1 MRREVPL
8 DPLLKK
14 WEAAVL
20 PFIKGEL
27 EGIFLKSEV
36 FHPEGTFRIGHAKG

>member
-20 PFIKGEL
+20 PFIIGEL
-27 EGIFLKSEV
+27 EVIFLMWDV